1 MIHLDTSFLVHAL
14 AAGTAQD
21 QRLRAWLAAGETIG
35 MSSVA
40 WAEFLCG
47 PVEPAALELLDRVV
61 SERAAFGEGEAMLA
75 ARLFNESGRRRGSL
89 ADCMIAAAAIRAG
102 VSLATD
108 NPKDFRRFETAG
120 LTLAAGAR
128 GSEPPAGTGGL
139 PGLLVRE
146 GVRPYGEMGRTR
158 GKASAPPRRRRGG
171 TTSGLQAI
179 EPVPEIGDVRAIR
192 TVLSASLVRGAR
204 RRGTRRRSIG

>member
-21 QRLRAWLAAGETIG
+21 QCLRGWLAAGEALG
-35 MSSVA
+35 MSAVA

-47 PVEPAALELLDRVV
+47 PVGAPVLELLDRVV

-102 VSLATD
+102 VPLATD
-108 NPKDFRRFETAG
+108 NTKDFQRFEPAG
-120 LTLAAGAR
+120 LVLASG
-128 GSEPPAGTGGL
+128 EPEPSGGTGGL
-139 PGLLVRE
+139 GGLLAHERA
-146 GVRPYGEMGRTR
+146 PAYGETRRAPTVSSGSLPRGRKGAMT
-158 GKASAPPRRRRGG
+158 
-171 TTSGLQAI
+171 
-179 EPVPEIGDVRAIR
+179 
-192 TVLSASLVRGAR
+192 AR
-204 RRGTRRRSIG
+204 RL